1 MSAVRTYAPVAP
13 TTKTPSSHD
22 CGVGVSTF
30 AENHAAH
37 RTDAMNCSQAICV
50 IYSREAAHG

>member
-1 MSAVRTYAPVAP
+1 MSAARTYAPVAP

-37 RTDAMNCSQAICV
+37 RTDAMNCSQAIHA
-50 IYSREAAHG
+50 IYPMEAARG